1 METPSLEHTQLRLRV
16 FAGPNGS
23 GKSTVIKKVRETI
36 INGKEIDFGVYI
48 NADDIAKALTE
59 GNFDFSVY
67 EIECV
72 KDDILDFASPSGLI
86 NEKFTINHLNKAFEV
101 NGSKLNLLSKERKD
115 NVAQII
121 ARFLR
126 EALLNAKKRFSFET
140 VFSHESNLEIMER
153 AVAAGYK
160 VYLYFVSTESP
171 EINKYRVALR
181 VKQGGHPVAE
191 DRIEKRYYKALELL
205 HDAAEISYQ
214 AFFFDNTME
223 EEPFKLVGHFKKI
236 SGVKK
241 WDDDIDNEK
250 VSNWFKKYYLNVLK
264 DRGEDTP
271 EV

>member
-1 METPSLEHTQLRLRV
+1 MEAFSPDQTQLRLRV

-23 GKSTVIKKVRETI
+23 GKSTVIKKVRETV

-48 NADDIAKALTE
+48 NADDIAKTLSE
-59 GNFDFSVY
+59 DSFNFSIY

-72 KDDILDFASPSGLI
+72 KDEILNFASPSGLI
-86 NEKFTINHLNKAFEV
+86 SDKFTINQLEKAIEV
-101 NGSKLNLLSKERKD
+101 NGSKLNLLLKEFKD

-153 AVAAGYK
+153 AVLAGYK
-160 VYLYFVSTESP
+160 VYLYFVATESP

-181 VKQGGHPVAE
+181 VRQGGHPVAE
-191 DRIEKRYYKALELL
+191 DKIEKRYYKALELL

-223 EEPFKLVGHFKKI
+223 EEPFKLVGHFKNI
-236 SGVKK
+236 GGAKK
-241 WDDDIDNEK
+241 WDDDIEKEK
-250 VSNWFKKYYLNVLK
+250 VSNWFKKYYLNILK
-264 DRGEDTP
+264 DRGEDIP
-271 EV
+271 E